1 MAREPGD
8 VIVFPNGD
16 AHAISSD
23 PELRMESVPAT
34 PGRYPETV
42 TLGDGVRVT
51 ATLVCDFLGCDR
63 YRYPFNPLLS
73 TLPRR
78 LHLRGLFSAVHIGY
92 VPIAVPGWD
101 VRREDFEKAPGYTYF
116 ALARDTLN

>member
-1 MAREPGD
+1 MGEQPVALEPGD
-8 VIVFPNGD
+8 VIVFPSGD
-16 AHAISSD
+16 A
-23 PELRMESVPAT
+23 ELRMGSVPAT

-51 ATLVCDFLGCDR
+51 ATLVCGFLG
-63 YRYPFNPLLS
+63 YPFNLLLS

-78 LHLRGLFSAVHIGY
+78 LHLRGLSSAVHIGY
-92 VPIAVPGWD
+92 VPIAVPGWG

-116 ALARDTLN
+116 ALARDTVN